1 MAPSYG
7 RVGLLHLAV
16 FWKLPRWGGRLATVG
31 SDVKADRCREGVEL
45 GSRASGAL
53 GVCFG

>member
-1 MAPSYG
+1 VAPSYG